1 VMNLF
6 AHFMESNIGG
16 LKELFCLKG
25 LGLISA
31 GPI

>member
-1 VMNLF
+1 
-6 AHFMESNIGG
+6 MESNIGG
-16 LKELFCLKG
+16 LKEFFCLKG